1 MDFSFGLRDP
11 LEDADRVALYEFRKV
26 ACLDQ
31 APDFPIPAP
40 VVVMFVVLLRVMMA
54 MVVLIVAVF
63 MMVMFVAFVLVLVA
77 FVFMPM
83 ALVLVVMMIMV
94 LLVVAVLPMVMLLL
108 ILIVGMGGA
117 FMDGKLHPLD
127 ILPHLALPMGVE
139 IADLEF
145 AQFPLEGGGFHPQVA
160 QGADGH
166 IATDAGETIEIE
178 HTHGGHCSIAGRI
191 FQALMPTGR
200 GRPARP
206 PAPGGFA

>member
-11 LEDADRVALYEFRKV
+11 LEDANRVAFYEIRKA

-31 APDFPIPAP
+31 TPNLPIPAP
-40 VVVMFVVLLRVMMA
+40 VVVMFVVLFRVR
-54 MVVLIVAVF
+54 MVVFIVDVF
-63 MMVMFVAFVLVLVA
+63 MIVMFVAFVLVFMA

-83 ALVLVVMMIMV
+83 ALVLVVMMVMV
-94 LLVVAVLPMVMLLL
+94 LLLVAVMIVGMLLL
-108 ILIVGMGGA
+108 ILIVGMGRT
-117 FMDGKLHPLD
+117 FMDGKLDALD

-139 IADLEF
+139 IADLQF
-145 AQFPLEGGGFHPQVA
+145 AQLPLEGGGFHPQVA

-200 GRPARP
+200 GRPAWP
-206 PAPGGFA
+206 PAPEGFS